1 MTRVDS
7 TTNVSQCLAQESA
20 LTQNRETAQAR
31 FKRAAERYIN
41 NFLDRHH
48 LSREKAS
55 RISFTLELAAQEG
68 ELSIRLYGYID
79 RDLLDSL
86 GNELLG
92 LAKRRGFCDDLNF
105 SYSSLPS
112 SEDEDE
118 EMETEQPRV
127 AQRRENP
134 PEPDFELSLNDD
146 ATLEVQTPPPPPP
159 DDEASH
165 APTSVT
171 KEPRET
177 NTVMNFPE
185 NYSEQQVTLPD
196 GRVLIIHVAPG
207 VEILNSDQE
216 SSDVMTFE

>member
-7 TTNVSQCLAQESA
+7 TTNVSQCLAQEST

-48 LSREKAS
+48 LSREEAS

-68 ELSIRLYGYID
+68 DLSIRLYGYID

-105 SYSSLPS
+105 SYSSLSS

-127 AQRRENP
+127 AQRREAP
-134 PEPDFELSLNDD
+134 PAEIHMSE
-146 ATLEVQTPPPPPP
+146 ATLEVQSPPPAPV
-159 DDEASH
+159 DEATRTP
-165 APTSVT
+165 APTT
-171 KEPRET
+171 KEPQDT
-177 NTVMNFPE
+177 SLVMNFDGE
-185 NYSEQQVTLPD
+185 GTTQQITLPD
-196 GRVLIIHVAPG
+196 GRVITIYVAPG
-207 VEILNSDQE
+207 VEVVSPEPDG
-216 SSDVMTFE
+216 SPTMTFE